1 MVLVN
6 EAKRAMARRVLALG
20 CLVAGLV
27 PLRAMADTPLLE
39 LSEQGSFPGVLVEN
53 VVVPLPS
60 EIFAVLD
67 KLGGDSWEVNE
78 EMLADTRVR
87 GGREGMALLLG
98 VVIAEG
104 FVGAQA
110 ENGEAVRS
118 VGRNVLR
125 LADALGLRAE
135 VEAHCQAI
143 LEAVE
148 SEDWRKIREEF
159 DRAELS
165 VRSTMAKM
173 DDTDLAQCVSI
184 GGWIRGTEVV
194 AENVGE
200 AYTADR
206 AELLNQA
213 LIIDHLRVETD
224 RIRQGSG
231 ESRSDAVLAAIGEGL
246 LRIDGILEGASG
258 EEEFSALRSRELAA
272 VCSDLVARIRE
283 GQ

>member
-1 MVLVN
+1 MVSASNVN
-6 EAKRAMARRVLALG
+6 SVVARKALACWCLLSVVLSGRTA
-20 CLVAGLV
+20 
-27 PLRAMADTPLLE
+27 ADTTLLE
-39 LSEQGSFPGVLVEN
+39 LSGEGNFPGVLVEN
-53 VVVPLPS
+53 VVVPLPG

-78 EMLADTRVR
+78 AMLVDTRVR
-87 GGREGMALLLG
+87 GGREGIALLLG

-110 ENGEAVRS
+110 ENGEAVRA

-125 LADALGLRAE
+125 LADALGLRTE

-148 SEDWRKIREEF
+148 AADWQQIRAEF
-159 DRAELS
+159 DRAEVS
-165 VRSTMAKM
+165 VRSTMAEM

-194 AENVGE
+194 AKNVGE

-224 RIRQGSG
+224 RIRQGNDA
-231 ESRSDAVLAAIGEGL
+231 SRSDGVLAAIDAGL
-246 LRIDGILEGASG
+246 LRIEEILEGVG
-258 EEEFSALRSRELAA
+258 EAEEFSALRSRELAS
-272 VCSDLVARIRE
+272 VCADLVARIRE

>member
-1 MVLVN
+1 MVRLSRESCV
-6 EAKRAMARRVLALG
+6 AARQVVSL
-20 CLVAGLV
+20 CFGLV
-27 PLRAMADTPLLE
+27 ILCEGRTLAETQLLE
-39 LSEQGSFPGVLVEN
+39 LSEEGIFPGVMVEN

-67 KLGGDSWEVNE
+67 KLGGDNWEVSE
-78 EMLADTRVR
+78 AMLTDARVR

-104 FVGAQA
+104 FVAAQA
-110 ENGEAVRS
+110 ENAEAVRS

-125 LADALGLRAE
+125 LADALALRDE

-148 SEDWRKIREEF
+148 AEDWQKIREEF

-194 AENVGE
+194 AENVGD

-206 AELLNQA
+206 AELLNQT

-224 RIRQGSG
+224 RIREKTG
-231 ESRSDAVLAAIGEGL
+231 ERRSDVVLTAIGEGL
-246 LRIDGILEGASG
+246 DQINGILEGTS
-258 EEEFSALRSRELAA
+258 EEKEFSALRSRELAA
-272 VCSDLVARIRE
+272 VCSGLVGRIRE

>member
-1 MVLVN
+1 MVRLSRESCV
-6 EAKRAMARRVLALG
+6 AARQVVSL
-20 CLVAGLV
+20 CFGLV
-27 PLRAMADTPLLE
+27 ILCEGRTLAETQLLE
-39 LSEQGSFPGVLVEN
+39 LSEEGIFPGVMVEN

-67 KLGGDSWEVNE
+67 KLGGDNWEVSE
-78 EMLADTRVR
+78 AMLTDARVR

-104 FVGAQA
+104 FVAAQA
-110 ENGEAVRS
+110 ENAEAVRS

-125 LADALGLRAE
+125 LADALALRDE

-148 SEDWRKIREEF
+148 AEDWQKIREEF

-194 AENVGE
+194 AENVGD

-206 AELLNQA
+206 AELLNQT

-224 RIRQGSG
+224 RIREKTG
-231 ESRSDAVLAAIGEGL
+231 ERRSDVVLTAIGEGL
-246 LRIDGILEGASG
+246 DQINGILEGTSE

-272 VCSDLVARIRE
+272 VCSGLVGRIRE